1 MGGDNKDAPRPTG
14 VTIISVLLGVAG
26 AAHILFGLAFASIL
40 GLVLEDMAADPEAA
54 DVIGALGFGIGAVAV
69 AIGAVAVAIGAALF
83 FVMYGMLTAKPWA
96 WNATRIVVII
106 SIVVGVLSL
115 DIVSLAISGVILYY
129 LYRPHVKQY
138 FGREAYRL

>member
-1 MGGDNKDAPRPTG
+1 MAGDNKDASRPTG

-40 GLVLEDMAADPEAA
+40 GLILEDMAADLEVA
-54 DVIGALGFGIGAVAV
+54 DFIGALGFGMGAVA
-69 AIGAVAVAIGAALF
+69 IAIGAALF

-138 FGREAYRL
+138 FGHEAYRL